1 MSEPN
6 VLDGI
11 RVIDFARYIAGPYCA
26 TLLGYLGAD
35 VIRVEKPGGAEDRF
49 VAPVAET
56 SSGVFM
62 TTGCNKRSVCLN
74 LKHEQAS
81 EVVTRLVESADVV
94 VVNMPPAVL
103 ERMGL
108 DYASLCAIKPDI
120 ILTTQTCY
128 GHEGPWRNR
137 GGFDGIAQVMSG
149 GAFMTGQPGE
159 PARAAAPYV
168 DFGTAAL
175 GALGTVSALYHRQQ
189 TGQGQHVQAALLQ
202 TALTWFSPALIEQA
216 VLGVNRVPSGNRGQ
230 TSAPNDIFATRDGHV
245 IQMVVGKGFFTR
257 IVQAIGADEWVDDPA
272 FATDEQRGDRR
283 DEICERVAAWCAERS
298 TDDIVEILAEVGV
311 PCGPV
316 LDLDAA
322 RTHPQVEAMKFF
334 GALDYP
340 DCTASAL
347 SPHFPLSMSAISPP
361 QERPPLIGEHSEEV
375 LGELGF
381 SPDDIAAL
389 TNSGAI

>member
-1 MSEPN
+1 MTAPN

-11 RVIDFARYIAGPYCA
+11 RVIDFSRYIAGPYCA

-49 VAPVAET
+49 VAPVGEST
-56 SSGVFM
+56 SGVFM
-62 TTGCNKRSVCLN
+62 QTGCNKRSVCLN
-74 LKHEQAS
+74 LKHGQAS
-81 EVVTRLVESADVV
+81 EIVTRLVETADVV

-108 DYASLCAIKPDI
+108 DYASLCATKPDI

-149 GAFMTGQPGE
+149 SAFMSGQPGE

-168 DFGTAAL
+168 DFSTAAL

-189 TGQGQHVQAALLQ
+189 TGQGQHVQTALLR

-216 VLGVNRVPSGNRGQ
+216 VLDVNRVPSGNRGQ
-230 TSAPNDIFATRDGHV
+230 TSAPNDIFKTLDGHV
-245 IQMVVGKGFFTR
+245 IMMVVGKGFFKRTAE
-257 IVQAIGADEWVDDPA
+257 AIGADTWVDDPA

-283 DEICERVAAWCAERS
+283 DEICERVAAWCVERS
-298 TDDIVEILAEVGV
+298 TDDVVETMAEVGV

-322 RTHPQVEAMKFF
+322 RTHRQVEAMNIF
-334 GALDYP
+334 GTPNYP
-340 DCTASAL
+340 DCPADAP
-347 SPHFPLSMSAISPP
+347 SPHFPLSMSAINPP
-361 QERPPLIGEHSEEV
+361 QERPPLIGEHTEQV

-381 SPDDIAAL
+381 SEDDIAAL
-389 TNSGAI
+389 AAAGAV